1 MQRTKRKSIKR
12 KLGERIL
19 SAFLAMAM
27 VVTLI
32 SPVTTQAASKKQK
45 MTFYVGEEYGI
56 RDESYSWRMSSAS
69 SSNKKVATI
78 KLDKSDPFKY
88 TIKAKKTGT
97 TTLKISG
104 KTFKNKSKK
113 VQITLTVKK
122 PDITFKAQGMN
133 LNYKL
138 VAIKNK
144 TNTTFDSITYQYTFK
159 NSAGQVVAQDTDTAY
174 DVMAGK
180 TTYQKVT
187 VFEDDIDYSKS
198 SFKIT
203 GYDRSPNWTYKVA
216 NDKLLSL
223 KMVNVEKEGPYT
235 SFSYKIKSKVNQR
248 VKCIVYI
255 IYYDANERI
264 VDVEQ
269 ETLYLDKKESRTT
282 PEKTIFKPDDLDRT
296 FDHFKMIYQGYCKY
310 NK

>member
-1 MQRTKRKSIKR
+1 MQRTRGKRIKR
-12 KLGERIL
+12 KLKERIL
-19 SAFLAMAM
+19 SVFLVMAM
-27 VVTLI
+27 LVTFI
-32 SPVTTQAASKKQK
+32 SPVTTQAQTKKQK
-45 MTFYVGEEYGI
+45 MTFYVGEEYGL
-56 RDESYSWRMSSAS
+56 RDESYTWRMLSAS

-78 KLDKSDPFKY
+78 KLDKGDPFKY
-88 TIKAKKTGT
+88 TIKAKKAGT
-97 TTLKISG
+97 TTLTISG

-122 PDITFKAQGMN
+122 PDITFKTQGMN

-138 VAIKNK
+138 VALKNK

-187 VFEDDIDYSKS
+187 VINDDIDYSKS
-198 SFKIT
+198 TFKIT
-203 GYDRSPNWTYKVA
+203 GYNRSPDWTYKVA
-216 NDKLLSL
+216 NDEQLSV

-235 SFSYKIKSKVNQR
+235 SFNYKIKSKVNQR

-255 IYYDANERI
+255 IYYDANDRI
-264 VDVEQ
+264 VAVEQ
-269 ETLYLDKKESRTT
+269 ETIYLDKKESVTR
-282 PEKTIFKPDDLDRT
+282 PEKIIYKPEEPDRT
-296 FDHFKMIYQGYCKY
+296 FDHFEMIYQGYCKY